1 MRDEFYCDCQKGI
14 KGKLCW
20 ESMGLIYDRTK
31 FPVDPRLNP
40 LAFKRKRTVERPRNL
55 GPALTKTPPP
65 AVRVQSNYVLNGD
78 EETEIQV
85 VDWGQEQFVANT
97 EEGNIQVETNI
108 CTSQSNCEEEE
119 MLPAFSYCDTCK
131 DYFCENCNV
140 GHCKARRTRQHSVI
154 VVAAAAPLTT
164 AAVSPITIEAV
175 SPISS
180 TKASSIISAVVS
192 PSISPAVSTI
202 TTAGVSPI
210 ATAAVS
216 PITTAAVSPV
226 PIIQAKKAKSKMAK
240 CGVCEGCLA
249 VNCMK
254 CKMCLD
260 LKSNG
265 GTGKLKK
272 ACIMKGCK
280 SLKERILKPNATSS
294 GQKRKREQYNI
305 SPNKTR
311 RMAQS
316 SNSPNLKMSRQ

>member
-1 MRDEFYCDCQKGI
+1 M
-14 KGKLCW
+14 
-20 ESMGLIYDRTK
+20 
-31 FPVDPRLNP
+31 
-40 LAFKRKRTVERPRNL
+40 
-55 GPALTKTPPP
+55 
-65 AVRVQSNYVLNGD
+65 
-78 EETEIQV
+78 
-85 VDWGQEQFVANT
+85 
-97 EEGNIQVETNI
+97 
-108 CTSQSNCEEEE
+108 
-119 MLPAFSYCDTCK
+119 
-131 DYFCENCNV
+131 
-140 GHCKARRTRQHSVI
+140 I

-192 PSISPAVSTI
+192 PSISTAVSTI

-210 ATAAVS
+210 V
-216 PITTAAVSPV
+216 TAAVSPV

-316 SNSPNLKMSRQ
+316 SNSPNLKMSQQ